1 MNANE
6 RGTVPR
12 SFSQTYSSP
21 ASLVGAGDEVFGKE
35 LFSFCNSVAKIWRLR
50 QKVLFLPPNHL
61 DMEEK
66 RYSIHEEENEMVSE
80 PAIASAMAHR
90 QPFNEAQFDLLRM
103 MSYVKTPTALED
115 LRQVISDYF
124 AKKVE
129 EEVDK
134 LWADGTL
141 NAEKVESFRHLHE
154 RTPYRK

>member
-1 MNANE
+1 
-6 RGTVPR
+6 
-12 SFSQTYSSP
+12 
-21 ASLVGAGDEVFGKE
+21 
-35 LFSFCNSVAKIWRLR
+35 
-50 QKVLFLPPNHL
+50 
-61 DMEEK
+61 MEEK

-80 PAIASAMAHR
+80 PTIASAMSHR
-90 QPFNEAQFDLLRM
+90 QSFNEAQFDLLRM

-141 NAEKVESFRHLHE
+141 NAEKIESFRHLHE